1 MIRLDGSY
9 HEGGGQIVRTALG
22 LSTLL
27 QKPFSV
33 DQIRMGRPRPGLKNQ
48 HLHCITALKDLCDA
62 ETVGAAIGSTTL
74 EYIPHKIAKKELT
87 VDIGTAGSITLL
99 MQALWLPLVFG
110 KQKTTVTVIGGTDT
124 EWAMPADYLREV
136 FVPQL
141 QKYAEVKVKLEK
153 RGYYPKGGGKMVF
166 SIRPKF
172 SLDTLKDALPIMLV
186 EQGKLV
192 QIKGVSHTSTDLG
205 DARVAERQAHAAQAM
220 LAKRFDCPVQITSEY
235 QQTLSTG
242 SGITLW
248 AVFANGKGE
257 VDGLNPVKLG
267 ADCLGEKGIQAEQV
281 GMTAA
286 ERLIA
291 EIKSKAACD
300 RHLADNL
307 LPFMALTG
315 GRLRTS
321 KVTGHALTN
330 VYTIEKF
337 LPARFGVEDGAI
349 SCQRYDE
356 EEML

>member
-1 MIRLDGSY
+1 MIHLDGSY

-33 DQIRMGRPRPGLKNQ
+33 DQIRLGRPQPGLKHQ
-48 HLHCITALKDLCDA
+48 HLHGILALQTLCNA
-62 ETVGAAIGSTTL
+62 ETVGASAGSTTL
-74 EYIPHKIAKKELT
+74 DYTPHKIAKKELT
-87 VDIGTAGSITLL
+87 VDIGTAGSIPLL

-110 KQKTTVTVIGGTDT
+110 KQKRTVTIIGGTDT

-141 QKYAEVKVKLEK
+141 QKYATIKVNLEK
-153 RGYYPKGGGKMVF
+153 RGYYPKGGGRMAFIIK
-166 SIRPKF
+166 PKF
-172 SLDTLKDALPIMLV
+172 SIDTLKEAPPVMLV
-186 EQGKLV
+186 GQGKLV
-192 QIKGVSHTSTDLG
+192 QIKGVSHASADLG
-205 DARVAERQAHAAQAM
+205 DARVAERQAQTAQAM
-220 LAKRFDCPVQITSEY
+220 LTKRFDCPVQITSEY
-235 QQTLSTG
+235 QKTLSTG
-242 SGITLW
+242 SGMTLW
-248 AVFANGKGE
+248 AVFTNAMGE
-257 VDGLNPVKLG
+257 VDNLNPVKLG
-267 ADCLGEKGIQAEQV
+267 ADCLGERGIRAEQV

-315 GRLRTS
+315 GRLQTS

-330 VYTIEKF
+330 IYTIEKF
-337 LPARFGVEDGAI
+337 LPTRFNVEDGTI
-349 SCQRYDE
+349 SCQSYE